1 MFHSDAARARYTAAG
16 SAALRR
22 EPLTSENGVRH
33 LFTQPPS
40 AGVRPAILLD
50 RDGVINERIRG
61 GYVAHWEQFRFVRGI
76 RGALARL
83 TALGVP
89 LIVVSNQAGVG
100 KGMVSPAALAE
111 ITERFVVQ
119 LAKGGARIAAVYY
132 CPHTPDDGCSCRKP
146 RPGLLERAAKEW
158 SLDLKQSILI
168 GDSPSDVEAAAAV
181 NCRAIL
187 FSANAKFPAPTEH
200 AQRAGL
206 SVARRPSQ
214 IPPLVSQ
221 LLGKA

>member
-1 MFHSDAARARYTAAG
+1 MFYSDAARDRYTADG
-16 SAALRR
+16 PAALRR
-22 EPLTSENGVRH
+22 EPLTKENGVRH
-33 LFTQPPS
+33 LFTPPPS

-50 RDGVINERIRG
+50 RDGVINERIRD
-61 GYVAHWEQFRFVRGI
+61 GYVARWEQFRFVRGI

-100 KGMVSPAALAE
+100 KGMVSPAVLE
-111 ITERFVVQ
+111 EVTERFVAE
-119 LAKGGARIAAVYY
+119 LAKRGAHIAAVYY

-158 SLDLKQSILI
+158 RVDLTQSILI
-168 GDSPSDVEAAAAV
+168 GDSASDVEAATAV
-181 NCRAIL
+181 HCRAIL
-187 FSANAKFPAPTEH
+187 FTADAKFPAATDL
-200 AQRAGL
+200 ATRARL
-206 SVARRPSQ
+206 SVARRPSE
-214 IPPLVSQ
+214 IPPLVSR